1 MDRAVRGHAA
11 PGHGEPALVAAL
23 VFPVGREPDYLDF
36 DYCAFVVGMT
46 SQLSDIAVASRSMRH
61 LILVHGVL
69 AFLFNIA
76 VLALSINII
85 ASVI

>member
-1 MDRAVRGHAA
+1 VSDVAV
-11 PGHGEPALVAAL
+11 
-23 VFPVGREPDYLDF
+23 
-36 DYCAFVVGMT
+36 T
-46 SQLSDIAVASRSMRH
+46 SRPMRH
-61 LILVHGVL
+61 LTLTHGLL